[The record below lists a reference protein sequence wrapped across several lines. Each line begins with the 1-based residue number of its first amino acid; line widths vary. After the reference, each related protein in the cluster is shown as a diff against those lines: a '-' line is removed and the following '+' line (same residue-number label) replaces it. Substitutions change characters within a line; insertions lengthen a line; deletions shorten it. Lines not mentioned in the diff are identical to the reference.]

1 MKEYLCKIC
10 LVQNKIYWKFIDSA
24 KFMATSLSSLI
35 DNITEE
41 IYKIECND
49 CDCFLENESVKDNSI
64 KYIYL
69 SCNKSYSNK
78 IDERWKRCSITHLLK
93 IF

>member
-1 MKEYLCKIC
+1 
-10 LVQNKIYWKFIDSA
+10 
-24 KFMATSLSSLI
+24 MATSVSSLI

-64 KYIYL
+64 KCIYL

-78 IDERWKRCSITHLLK
+78 IDEK
-93 IF
+93 